1 MKNAHPIITAAPS
14 SSPSCLV
21 EPDSSSSS
29 EPAEPIIRLRLDKPL
44 HWEWELT
51 TSADALPVIQLLDKD
66 GRLLVET
73 TGRTAQRA
81 RGSFREGLRTHEEF
95 PTSGEPSVSTSFSSS
110 STPSTVV
117 LFPAPGNRNADGFST
132 KFGTVRFGYQP
143 RKSKSDVTVKEHREE
158 KRKRRRRN
166 RHSSEREASRE
177 GEERASWR
185 GKYSVGDYLRRQ
197 IIDDLTNES
206 HAARSPEEVARER
219 CRKVK
224 AYLRSRSETLPRLV
238 HVEEEESDRNW
249 RPSVDTNHEDRIRS
263 EKIKEGLARLREAI
277 REKNE
282 KRKRGERGDHVKS
295 ERGNSSM
302 NNAESRDASDGTTK
316 SVADDANVENCT
328 RIRNE
333 ELERVRSF
341 LKAKIQERME
351 LERCN
356 MPPAWATG
364 VGIQKRYSDYRRP
377 EDPRGYRTRKVRSE
391 TSIIRFDPEILQK
404 DRQKGSGGGGGRQV
418 ERERGSRAGRSRSKD
433 SFGQKAR
440 RRSRSETILEAA
452 ETTATNRSGRQWAET
467 RQPAEKRKFYRK
479 TKSDVLL
486 GQMTGSLNSEQEKPP
501 RRARSQDTVDESWRE
516 YKERKKHER
525 LHRESEVKE
534 EDFMSKPR
542 WKDLQTALCSAN
554 SNCRICQNLQN
565 CVNPS
570 SLNQKQRIS
579 PENRPSLADGSRGS
593 CVSRTSNDSGNERPS
608 TSLQENYL
616 VVDKKTNATKAQANS
631 HETNVNSPDC
641 GYSTIPKKTFNDY
654 KELYARSNVKKSD
667 TFKIVD
673 GSEELASLEEDTEVR
688 SEDSNENHNGE
699 SVDRFDC
706 PSQHHG
712 GLLTN
717 KSNEDIARDYFKRV
731 YELLKRRQ
739 EQARKMA
746 ERQEVTGCDDSSSS
760 NYTEK
765 VQKRR
770 LRRKK
775 KERDTQGIE
784 TTVAS
789 DHRSGQRVE
798 TTCSHALEYSPGQL
812 VLANVFYKLY
822 ILIGNDHLGLH
833 IEAYFVIKQI
843 RGAKDKA
850 KMASSRANSF
860 AGCREML

>member
-14 SSPSCLV
+14 SSSCLV
-21 EPDSSSSS
+21 DPDSSSSS
-29 EPAEPIIRLRLDKPL
+29 EPAEPIIKLRLDKPL

-73 TGRTAQRA
+73 SGRTAQRA
-81 RGSFREGLRTHEEF
+81 RGSFREGLKTREEF
-95 PTSGEPSVSTSFSSS
+95 PTSGGSSAAAAASSSFSSS

-117 LFPAPGNRNADGFST
+117 LPAPGNRNADGFST
-132 KFGTVRFGYQP
+132 KFGTVRFGYKP
-143 RKSKSDVTVKEHREE
+143 RKSKSDVTVKEQREE
-158 KRKRRRRN
+158 KRRRRRN

-177 GEERASWR
+177 GEGERTSSR
-185 GKYSVGDYLRRQ
+185 RRYSVGDYLRRQ

-206 HAARSPEEVARER
+206 HAGRSAEEVARER

-238 HVEEEESDRNW
+238 HVEEEESDRNS
-249 RPSVDTNHEDRIRS
+249 RPSVDTNDEDRIRS
-263 EKIKEGLARLREAI
+263 ERIKDGLTRLKEAI
-277 REKNE
+277 REKNVG
-282 KRKRGERGDHVKS
+282 KRGERDDDVS
-295 ERGNSSM
+295 ERGNS
-302 NNAESRDASDGTTK
+302 T
-316 SVADDANVENCT
+316 DANRVENCT

-341 LKAKIQERME
+341 LRTKIRERME

-356 MPPAWATG
+356 IPAAWPAG

-404 DRQKGSGGGGGRQV
+404 DRQKGSGGRQV
-418 ERERGSRAGRSRSKD
+418 ERERCPRAGRSRSKD

-452 ETTATNRSGRQWAET
+452 ETTATNRGGRQWAET
-467 RQPAEKRKFYRK
+467 REPAEKRKLYRK
-479 TKSDVLL
+479 TRSDVLL
-486 GQMTGSLNSEQEKPP
+486 GQMASSLDSEQENPP
-501 RRARSQDTVDESWRE
+501 RRSRSQDTVDESWRE
-516 YKERKKHER
+516 YKERKKHEK
-525 LHRESEVKE
+525 LHRESEAAREVKE

-542 WKDLQTALCSAN
+542 WKDLQTGLCSIE

-570 SLNQKQRIS
+570 SNQQQQRID
-579 PENRPSLADGSRGS
+579 PENQASLADGSRDS
-593 CVSRTSNDSGNERPS
+593 CTSGTWNDSASERPS

-616 VVDKKTNATKAQANS
+616 VVDKKPDATKASERS
-631 HETNVNSPDC
+631 HETDSSNVNSPDC

-673 GSEELASLEEDTEVR
+673 GSEELPSLEEDTEER
-688 SEDSNENHNGE
+688 SEDSNGNHDGE
-699 SVDRFDC
+699 SVDRFGS
-706 PSQHHG
+706 SQHG
-712 GLLTN
+712 GVLTN

-739 EQARKMA
+739 EEARKMA
-746 ERQEVTGCDDSSSS
+746 EKQEAAGCDDSSSS
-760 NYTEK
+760 NAEK

-775 KERDTQGIE
+775 KERDTQGKKRI
-784 TTVAS
+784 
-789 DHRSGQRVE
+789 
-798 TTCSHALEYSPGQL
+798 ALMLCQS
-812 VLANVFYKLY
+812 VWNAV
-822 ILIGNDHLGLH
+822 
-833 IEAYFVIKQI
+833 
-843 RGAKDKA
+843 
-850 KMASSRANSF
+850 ANS
-860 AGCREML
+860 

>member
-14 SSPSCLV
+14 SSCLV
-21 EPDSSSSS
+21 DPDSSSSS

-51 TSADALPVIQLLDKD
+51 TSADALPVVQLLDKD

-95 PTSGEPSVSTSFSSS
+95 PTTGGPSAAASSSFSSS

-117 LFPAPGNRNADGFST
+117 LAAPRNRNADGFST
-132 KFGTVRFGYQP
+132 KFGTVRFGYEP
-143 RKSKSDVTVKEHREE
+143 RKSKSDVTVKE
-158 KRKRRRRN
+158 KRKKRKN
-166 RHSSEREASRE
+166 RHSSGGSERE
-177 GEERASWR
+177 GEERASLGR
-185 GKYSVGDYLRRQ
+185 RYSVGDYLRRQ

-206 HAARSPEEVARER
+206 YARRSPEEVARER

-238 HVEEEESDRNW
+238 HVEEEEPDRNW
-249 RPSVDTNHEDRIRS
+249 RSSVDANDEDRIRS
-263 EKIKEGLARLREAI
+263 ERIKDGFARLREAI
-277 REKNE
+277 G
-282 KRKRGERGDHVKS
+282 KRGELGD
-295 ERGNSSM
+295 
-302 NNAESRDASDGTTK
+302 APDGARFEP
-316 SVADDANVENCT
+316 VPNDANVGNCR
-328 RIRNE
+328 RIGKE

-341 LKAKIQERME
+341 LRTKIQERME

-356 MPPAWATG
+356 VPPAWPTKG
-364 VGIQKRYSDYRRP
+364 RGIQKRYSDCRRP

-391 TSIIRFDPEILQK
+391 TSIVRFDPEILEK
-404 DRQKGSGGGGGRQV
+404 DRQKGSGGGRQV
-418 ERERGSRAGRSRSKD
+418 ERERCPGAGRSRSKD
-433 SFGQKAR
+433 SFGQKACR
-440 RRSRSETILEAA
+440 QRSRSEAILEAA
-452 ETTATNRSGRQWAET
+452 ETSATNRSGRQWAET
-467 RQPAEKRKFYRK
+467 RETAEKRKLYRK
-479 TKSDVLL
+479 TRSDVLL
-486 GQMTGSLNSEQEKPP
+486 GQMAGSLDSEQENPP

-525 LHRESEVKE
+525 LRRESETAREVKE

-542 WKDLQTALCSAN
+542 WKDLQTALCSST

-565 CVNPS
+565 CANPS
-570 SLNQKQRIS
+570 PSQQKQGIS
-579 PENRPSLADGSRGS
+579 PENRGSSLADESRAKFEDS
-593 CVSRTSNDSGNERPS
+593 CAFGASNDSANERPS

-616 VVDKKTNATKAQANS
+616 VVDKKPNAAKARASS
-631 HETNVNSPDC
+631 HDTDSSNVNSPDC

-673 GSEELASLEEDTEVR
+673 GSEELPSLEEDTEER
-688 SEDSNENHNGE
+688 SEDSNHDGE
-699 SVDRFDC
+699 SADRFGC
-706 PSQHHG
+706 PSQHG
-712 GLLTN
+712 GVLTN

-739 EQARKMA
+739 EEARKMA
-746 ERQEVTGCDDSSSS
+746 EKKQEMAGCDDSSSS

-775 KERDTQGIE
+775 KERDTQGKKRIALMLCQSVWNAEARCFLSVVEILSHGCSCIVTLTRTSE
-784 TTVAS
+784 TIFN
-789 DHRSGQRVE
+789 
-798 TTCSHALEYSPGQL
+798 Y
-812 VLANVFYKLY
+812 
-822 ILIGNDHLGLH
+822 
-833 IEAYFVIKQI
+833 
-843 RGAKDKA
+843 
-850 KMASSRANSF
+850 
-860 AGCREML
+860 